1 MSLDLRPFQR
11 RFIRAA
17 LAPGIKTAVLSLPR
31 GNGKTSL
38 AAHLVERAL
47 TPGDRLCE
55 PGKEIVQVAASLE
68 QARLGFRMVRA
79 ELEPLGDYKFSDSAN
94 KIGIRHTPTNTRL
107 RVIASN
113 GRTAMGLVGVPLVI
127 ADEPGSWE
135 TVGGQLLWE
144 ALTGALNKPGSPL
157 KIIAIGTLAPA
168 RAGWWPQLIEA
179 GSRGSRYV
187 QALQGDP
194 EKWDQWAEIRRCN
207 PLVTSFPET
216 RAGLL
221 EERDEARAD
230 SRLKAAFLSYRMNV
244 PTSDESEVLL
254 TAEDWKRVRA
264 REVPP
269 REGRPIVGIDLG
281 ANRSWSAAVAIW
293 PNGRV
298 EARAT
303 APGLPP
309 VDLQERRDR
318 VPGGAYARLVEMG
331 VLRLAPGLR
340 VPPVSMLMSWIREDW
355 GEPELLL
362 CDRFRLPE
370 LRDAAPPGRVAPRTT
385 RWSDAA
391 FDIRALRK
399 FSRDGGMACAREDE
413 ALMLESILAAVVK
426 NDDQGSCRL
435 AKRDPGGSS
444 ARDDV
449 AAALILAAGG
459 YARRPAMATGPRFRV
474 VQRA

>member
-1 MSLDLRPFQR
+1 MGLDLRPFQR

-17 LAPGIKTAVLSLPR
+17 LAPGIKTAALSIPR
-31 GNGKTSL
+31 GNGKTTL
-38 AAHLVERAL
+38 AAHLVARAL
-47 TPGDRLCE
+47 TPGDPLCQ
-55 PGKEIVQVAASLE
+55 PGNEIVQVAASLE
-68 QARLGFRMVRA
+68 QARLGFRMARA
-79 ELEPLGDYKFSDSAN
+79 ELEPRGDYKFSDSAN
-94 KIGIRHTPTNTRL
+94 KIGIRHVPTNTRL

-113 GRTAMGLVGVPLVI
+113 GKTAMGLVGVGLAI

-144 ALTGALNKPGSPL
+144 ALAGALNKPGSPL

-194 EKWDQWAEIRRCN
+194 ERWDSWHEIRRCN
-207 PLVTSFPET
+207 PLVTAFPET
-216 RAGLL
+216 RVGLL

-230 SRLKAAFLSYRMNV
+230 SRLKAAFLSYRLNV
-244 PTSDESEVLL
+244 PTADESTVLL
-254 TAEDWKRVRA
+254 TAADWKRIRG

-269 REGRPIVGIDLG
+269 RIGQPIVGVDLG
-281 ANRSWSAAVAIW
+281 ANRSWSAACAIW

-303 APGLPP
+303 APGIPS
-309 VDLQERRDR
+309 VELQEKRDR
-318 VPGGAYARLVEMG
+318 VSAGAYARLVDKG
-331 VLRLAPGLR
+331 VLRLAEGLR

-355 GEPELLL
+355 GEPALIL

-391 FDIRALRK
+391 FDIRALQK
-399 FSRDGGMACAREDE
+399 LSRDGGMACPREDE
-413 ALMLESILAAVVK
+413 AVLLESVIAAVVK

-444 ARDDV
+444 GRDDV
-449 AAALILAAGG
+449 AAALVLAAGG
-459 YARRPAMATGPRFRV
+459 NARRPAMATGPRFRV